1 MLPRRR
7 EPSDSSVSLERFT
20 VIGTSDFNLYN
31 RWFSGEDITPVLE
44 QRQALGFNSI
54 RVWTAYR
61 IPLIGDCDPHRS
73 GFYTRLPEFLSD
85 VAQYGLYAEVTAF
98 TGPYVYFPD
107 QASMIAHWNSLDD
120 ALTGCTNLL
129 DLEAVNEWD
138 NGPNLGVPLD
148 QLRRPVGKLASHGS
162 GAQDSV
168 PALPVWDVAG
178 YRSPMAEWQ
187 RKVGHNAMADIT
199 DVFHVPAWTN
209 EYPRTD
215 NDPNPDHWFDGAAS
229 SVLLCAG
236 AGCFHSPSG
245 KNSTLFTGQELVCAK
260 AFIAGAQSVPLEFQD
275 GAYSRLEP
283 PYPPGVIRIYR
294 RTLADGRFHEV
305 AVRG

>member
-1 MLPRRR
+1 M
-7 EPSDSSVSLERFT
+7 SLQRFAVT
-20 VIGTSDFNLYN
+20 CTSDFNLYN

-44 QRQALGFNSI
+44 QRQSLGFNSC

-61 IPLIGDCDPHRS
+61 IDLIGDCDPHRPH
-73 GFYTRLPEFLSD
+73 FYEGLPVFMSEL
-85 VAQYGLYAEVTAF
+85 AQYGLYAEITAF
-98 TGPYVYFPD
+98 TGPYVYFPTQ
-107 QASMIAHWNSLDD
+107 QAMIDHWNQLDD

-148 QLRRPVGKLASHGS
+148 QLRRPVGKIASHGS
-162 GAQDSV
+162 GAQDS
-168 PALPVWDVAG
+168 PPFQPVWDVAG
-178 YRSPMAEWQ
+178 YRSPMNEWQ
-187 RKVGHNAMADIT
+187 RKVGHNAMADIA
-199 DVFHVPAWTN
+199 DRWHIPSWTN

-245 KNSTLFTGQELVCAK
+245 KDSTLFEGPELACAH
-260 AFIAGAQSVPLEFQD
+260 AFIVGALSVPLEYQD

-294 RTLADGRFHEV
+294 RTLPDGRFHEV
-305 AVRG
+305 RVRA